1 MYVIA
6 TDPWTIMTI
15 QRKNEMAERKNGIW
29 VACVRQAAQGMK
41 TDQQPQNIQINK
53 SVFESPSRR
62 HFLVLFEDQ

>member
-53 SVFESPSRR
+53 SVF
-62 HFLVLFEDQ
+62 